1 MTTHSN
7 GWRDLVREGGLALP
21 VFVGGVAL
29 QALEAFIG
37 SAMLP
42 TVVHD
47 IGGLDL
53 FAWNTTVFIVFSILA
68 TIFAATRPG
77 SIGPRGAYVIAAA
90 TFGAGSLVCGLAPSM
105 LVLLAGRA
113 LQGFGAGLIVA
124 TSLAMLRLIFPQ
136 HLWPRAMA
144 MNAMTWGVAT
154 VLGPAIG
161 GIFAQYSIWRWAFL
175 GMAPLAALLAFGAV
189 RILPKA
195 EGTTTQGRVP
205 LLPTLL
211 VIAIILAVS
220 ISSVLTAAPLL
231 AAALLAVAV
240 AAVVTLAAVER
251 RAEVSLLPQHA
262 LVPATRIGALFAMV
276 LLLGVAIT
284 SDIFAPLFLQQL
296 HGLPPVWAGY
306 VAALA
311 AAGWTVAAVISS
323 GWHDERAGR
332 AIIAAPIIM
341 CLATLSFLPTL
352 GQVSSSPWTLFG
364 AAAGLFALG
373 AGIGTAFQHL
383 STRILATASDADNNK
398 VSAALG
404 MVQLFASG
412 LGAAIAGVT
421 VNAAGLPQA
430 TDPGSIAVA
439 ALWLFVV
446 FAALTAI
453 GIPLAFR
460 VAGGIDG
467 TVLAGIGRVE

>member
-1 MTTHSN
+1 MTTPSN

-21 VFVGGVAL
+21 VFIGGVTL
-29 QALEAFIG
+29 QALETFIG

-53 FAWNTTVFIVFSILA
+53 FAWNTTVFIVFSIFA
-68 TIFAATRPG
+68 TIFAATRPA
-77 SIGPRGAYVIAAA
+77 SIGPRGTYVIAAA

-124 TSLAMLRLIFPQ
+124 TSLAMLRLIFSQ
-136 HLWPRAMA
+136 RLWPRAMA
-144 MNAMTWGVAT
+144 MNALTWGVAT

-161 GIFAQYSIWRWAFL
+161 GIFAQYGIWRWAFL
-175 GMAPLAALLAFGAV
+175 GMAPLAALLALGAV
-189 RILPKA
+189 RILPKVA
-195 EGTTTQGRVP
+195 GTAGERRVP
-205 LLPTLL
+205 PLPTIL
-211 VIAIILAVS
+211 VIATILAVS
-220 ISSVLTAAPLL
+220 ISSVLTGSPAVAGM
-231 AAALLAVAV
+231 LLAVAIASV
-240 AAVVTLAAVER
+240 LVLAAVER
-251 RAEVSLLPQHA
+251 RAEVRLLPQHA
-262 LVPATRIGALFAMV
+262 LAPATRIGALFAMV
-276 LLLGVAIT
+276 LLLGVSIT
-284 SDIFAPLFLQQL
+284 SDIFAPLFLQRL

-311 AAGWTVAAVISS
+311 AAGWTVAAVLSS

-341 CLATLSFLPTL
+341 FLATLSFLPTL
-352 GQVSSSPWTLFG
+352 GQVSSSPWTLLG

-383 STRILATASDADNNK
+383 STRILATASDADNNR

-404 MVQLFASG
+404 MAQLFASG
-412 LGAAIAGVT
+412 LGAAIGGVT

-430 TDPGSIAVA
+430 TDPAGIAVA

-446 FAALTAI
+446 FATLTAI

-460 VAGGIDG
+460 VAGGING
-467 TVLAGIGRVE
+467 AMFSEARRAK